1 MTSLNHQQH
10 LVRLVDQL
18 IDWQGLSGNTHWIIQ
33 FSQIFRVRYESVL
46 EFLSKKKK
54 KNYNYCR
61 NYEGVFQL
69 S

>member
-33 FSQIFRVRYESVL
+33 FSQVFCVRYESVL

-54 KNYNYCR
+54 K
-61 NYEGVFQL
+61 L
-69 S
+69 